1 MQTVK
6 LQAGY
11 ALMDPAF
18 LRQIVTDRG
27 AASDLGR
34 TSSPPARA
42 LTRAWLG
49 ETATVLSALAAG
61 IIKGHRLHTAP
72 AVCEQAK
79 N

>member
-18 LRQIVTDRG
+18 LRQIVTERG
-27 AASDLGR
+27 AASDLGA

-42 LTRAWLG
+42 PSRAWYG
-49 ETATVLSALAAG
+49 ETATLLSALAAG
-61 IIKGHRLHTAP
+61 FIKGHRVLAAP
-72 AVCEQAK
+72 AVRK
-79 N
+79 